1 MSNKAIMSMIGT
13 VIVAAGLLAS
23 NNAEATVRI
32 RAFGIDICF
41 TGKKNPHGCDT
52 AKTANRGMQVVVLE
66 DEVMAKMERMKG
78 QTVKVE
84 AVPALDAASK
94 ERGMLDDGGQTT
106 NGGAAPNTPDTL
118 DASQRGIEKS
128 DIRRGMND
136 GEASHRNAKFKAG
149 KALAD
154 TVKRN
159 GNVNDTQPSGEFK
172 DELSNG
178 MPPAR

>member
-1 MSNKAIMSMIGT
+1 MSHKAIMSMIGT

-32 RAFGIDICF
+32 RAFGFDICF
-41 TGKKNPHGCDT
+41 TGAKNPHGCD
-52 AKTANRGMQVVVLE
+52 AARTANRGMQVVVLE

-84 AVPALDAASK
+84 AVPAIKGRDMTIEDMPIDERSAAK
-94 ERGMLDDGGQTT
+94 
-106 NGGAAPNTPDTL
+106 
-118 DASQRGIEKS
+118 I
-128 DIRRGMND
+128 
-136 GEASHRNAKFKAG
+136 AKFKAG

-159 GNVNDTQPSGEFK
+159 GNVDDTQASEEFK
-172 DELSNG
+172 DELANG
-178 MPPAR
+178 MPPAK